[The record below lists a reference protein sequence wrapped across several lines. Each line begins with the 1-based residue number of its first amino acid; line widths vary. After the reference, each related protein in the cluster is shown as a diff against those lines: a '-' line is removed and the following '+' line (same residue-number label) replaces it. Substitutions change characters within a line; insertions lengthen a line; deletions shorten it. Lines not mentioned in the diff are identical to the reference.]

1 MGAKEILKKYFGYN
15 SFRRGQEEL
24 INATMHGQD
33 CLGVMPTGA
42 GKSIC
47 FQVPA
52 LLLPGVTL
60 VISPLISLM
69 KDQVNALTQH
79 GLNAAFINSTL
90 TERQIYIALSNARAG
105 MYKIIYVAPERLE
118 SRDFL
123 DFAVE
128 ADISML
134 TVDEAHCISQWGQ
147 DFRPS
152 YLKIVEFLQ
161 TLPKRPVV
169 SAYTATATQQ
179 VRDDI
184 IKLLQLRNPE
194 VLVTGFDRQNLF
206 FQVERPDKKKTA
218 LFSFLDERKDKSGI
232 IYCATRKTVDSLHS
246 ALTEK
251 GYAAATY
258 HAGLPDQERHN
269 NQEDFLHD
277 RVRIMVATNAFG
289 MGIDKSNV
297 SFVVH
302 YNMPKDVESY
312 YQEAGRAGRDGE
324 PADCLLLYSGQD
336 IHTQLFLIDKNEEA
350 DAEIKDR
357 DRKRLKEMTYYSTT
371 YDCLRGYILKYFGE
385 QASDTCDSCSNCKS
399 TLVETDITVD
409 AQKILSCVIKSKER
423 YGVSTIISV
432 LRGSKNEKIMR
443 FGLHTL
449 STYDISE
456 LSERRLRDIITHL
469 VLHGFL
475 RVTDGKYPILQRG
488 KRADEIL
495 RKGLIVKMKLAE
507 DTPPAV
513 KNMPEKRAPINKQ
526 LFDHLRDLRMKIANK
541 RSVPAFVIFSDSTLT
556 DMCAKIPASE
566 EEFLNVSGVGQVKLE
581 QFGKQFLDAIAD
593 FMQRAGQYAPTTD
606 VYEPSFSDIEISAEP
621 VAISVLS
628 DKINCVRA
636 AAGQQKLSAQKMND
650 ILVEQ
655 GYLQVLIGNSGQS
668 YKVPTIRGGE
678 AGITSQER
686 IIRGEKRFVNTFDQN
701 AQRLVLDMFS
711 IL

>member
-1 MGAKEILKKYFGYN
+1 MDAKEILKKHFGYN

-24 INATMHGQD
+24 INATLCGQD

-52 LLLPGVTL
+52 LLLSGITI

-79 GLNAAFINSTL
+79 GINAAFINSTL
-90 TERQIYIALSNARAG
+90 TERQTYTALLNARAG

-118 SRDFL
+118 SPDFL
-123 DFAVE
+123 DFANQ

-134 TVDEAHCISQWGQ
+134 TVDEAHCISHWGQ

-152 YLKIVEFLQ
+152 YLKIAEFLQ
-161 TLPKRPVV
+161 MLPTRPVV

-184 IKLLQLRNPE
+184 IRLLQLQNPE

-206 FQVERPDKKKTA
+206 FQVERPDKKKPA

-232 IYCATRKTVDSLHS
+232 IYCATRKTVDTLYN

-258 HAGLPDQERHN
+258 HAGLPDRERHH

-277 RVRIMVATNAFG
+277 RARIMVATNAFG

-324 PADCLLLYSGQD
+324 PADCLLLYNGQD
-336 IHTQLFLIDKNEEA
+336 VHTQLFLIDKSEET
-350 DAEIKDR
+350 DTEIKDR

-385 QASDTCDSCSNCKS
+385 QADDTCDSCSNCKS
-399 TLVETDITVD
+399 TLAETDITVD

-423 YGVSTIISV
+423 YGVSTIINV

-449 STYDISE
+449 STYDISD

-469 VLHGFL
+469 VLHDFL
-475 RVTDGKYPILQRG
+475 HVTDGKYPILQRG
-488 KRADEIL
+488 ERADEIL
-495 RKGLIVKMKLAE
+495 RQGVTVKMKLAD
-507 DTPPAV
+507 DTPSTA
-513 KNMPEKRAPINKQ
+513 KNASEKRAPINKQ
-526 LFDHLRDLRMKIANK
+526 LFDNLRDLRMKIANK
-541 RSVPAFVIFSDSTLT
+541 RNVPAFVIFPDSTLT
-556 DMCAKIPASE
+556 DMCAKLPANE

-581 QFGKQFLDAIAD
+581 QFGKQFLKVITD
-593 FMQRAGQYAPTTD
+593 FTQEEDLTAPTAD
-606 VYEPSFSDIEISAEP
+606 VYEPNFSDIEFSDEP
-621 VAISVLS
+621 VAISVIADKLNCVLTATRHQKLTAQ
-628 DKINCVRA
+628 KIN
-636 AAGQQKLSAQKMND
+636 N

-655 GYLQVLIGNSGQS
+655 GYLQTLTDPKGKT
-668 YKVPTIRGGE
+668 YKVPTLRGDE
-678 AGITSQER
+678 AGIISEER
-686 IIRGEKRFVNTFDQN
+686 VVRGEKYFINLFDQN
-701 AQRLVLDMFS
+701 AQRLVVKIFS
-711 IL
+711 M